1 MTSPSHELAQ
11 IVVERLASEKLI
23 TSEDVKKMVGS
34 YAEGKLR
41 QEDWRLALEKG
52 ENKEGKQ

>member
-1 MTSPSHELAQ
+1 MTSPSHKLAQ

-23 TSEDVKKMVGS
+23 TSEDAKKMVGS

-52 ENKEGKQ
+52 KDKEGKQ

>member
-1 MTSPSHELAQ
+1 MISPSLELATR
-11 IVVERLASEKLI
+11 VVERLASEQLI
-23 TSEDVKKMVGS
+23 TSEDAKKLVGS

-52 ENKEGKQ
+52 EDKEGKQ

>member
-1 MTSPSHELAQ
+1 MTSPSHDLAQ

-52 ENKEGKQ
+52 EDKEGKQ